1 MAMSKVVRRTVRVVG
16 VALVVALAGL
26 LALRIYGD
34 GRLAAAEREFRAN
47 VGPMAGN
54 AYASAT
60 VPDEENAAIYL
71 RAGAEAVVLPGGDKA
86 LAAELTSVDR
96 TGWNGPQVTEIR
108 RILGA
113 NAPALEL
120 LHRAAGMTRSS
131 FSLVDR
137 ANVDEDLKTKLP
149 LLKLL
154 WAQRLLWLDAHLA
167 LRDGDMMRLAD
178 DAKAMSVMAVALER
192 EAPLIA
198 ELVGIA
204 AEKILLGTVADA
216 TASPHLEAA
225 TVSGLSEA
233 LLDLD
238 LHAAWRRS
246 LAFEFKLPGGAEAL
260 RRDSEPPKGLIR
272 RVGYLAAPGFW
283 DAPYVE
289 WMARLLKAVDVPY
302 RTSLSSLTDQRPRGG
317 FSPLAAAIPNLTQ
330 ACGRNQVILS
340 ERRLAR
346 LALALRRQGLATGV
360 YPDSL
365 DAFPEASAPD
375 PFTAEHIVYTHR
387 RDGSAQLSVPGGVKL
402 WERMQRNVGFA
413 GPFTWELPAP
423 AKAIPKN

>member
-1 MAMSKVVRRTVRVVG
+1 MAMSKAVRRTVRVVG

-54 AYASAT
+54 PYASPA

-71 RAGAEAVVLPGGDKA
+71 RAGAEAVVLPGGERA
-86 LAAELTSVDR
+86 LAAELTTLVFKRWD
-96 TGWNGPQVTEIR
+96 PQQVSEIS
-108 RILGA
+108 RILAG

-120 LHRAAGMTRSS
+120 LHRAAGMARSS
-131 FSLVDR
+131 FGLMDPAS
-137 ANVDEDLKTKLP
+137 VDEDLKTKLP

-167 LRDGDMMRLAD
+167 LRDGDMVRLAD
-178 DAKAMSVMAVALER
+178 DARAMSVMAAALER

-204 AEKILLGTVADA
+204 AEKIVLATVADA
-216 TASPHLEAA
+216 AASPHLDAA

-238 LHAAWRRS
+238 LRAAWRRS
-246 LAFEFKLPGGAEAL
+246 LAFEFKLPGASQVV
-260 RRDSEPPKGLIR
+260 RRELERKGDIVR
-272 RVGYLAAPGFW
+272 SAIYLAAPGYF
-283 DAPYVE
+283 DAPSVA
-289 WMARLLKAVDVPY
+289 WMAHLLVAVDVPY
-302 RTSLSSLTDQRPRGG
+302 GTKLTPLAQQRPRSV
-317 FSPLAAAIPNLTQ
+317 FSPLAIRTPNLIQ
-330 ACGRNQVILS
+330 AVGRNQVILS

>member
-26 LALRIYGD
+26 LALRIYGNR
-34 GRLAAAEREFRAN
+34 RLAAAEREFRGN

-71 RAGAEAVVLPGGDKA
+71 RAGAEAVILPGGERA
-86 LAAELTSVDR
+86 LAAELTTLVFKRWD
-96 TGWNGPQVTEIR
+96 PQQVSEIT
-108 RILGA
+108 RILAG

-120 LHRAAGMTRSS
+120 LHRAAGKTKSS
-131 FSLVDR
+131 FGLLDP

-167 LRDGDMMRLAD
+167 LRDGDTARLLD
-178 DAKAMSVMAVALER
+178 DARAMSVMAAALER
-192 EAPLIA
+192 ESPLIS

-204 AEKILLGTVADA
+204 AEKILLATVADA
-216 TASPHLEAA
+216 VASPHLDEAA
-225 TVSGLSEA
+225 ASDLSRA
-233 LLDLD
+233 LLDVD
-238 LHAAWRRS
+238 LRAAWRRS
-246 LAFEFKLPGGAEAL
+246 LAFEVRVPGGRQA
-260 RRDSEPPKGLIR
+260 SEGSSKARGNLIR
-272 RVGYLAAPGFW
+272 RVGYLVAPSFW

-289 WMARLLKAVDVPY
+289 WMARLLKAVELPY
-302 RTSLSSLTDQRPRGG
+302 ASSLSALTEQRPRSA
-317 FSPLAAAIPNLTQ
+317 FSPLAGSFSNLTQ
-330 ACGRNQVILS
+330 AAGRNQVILS

-346 LALALRRQGLATGV
+346 LALALRRQALATGV

-365 DAFPEASAPD
+365 DAFPEASALD
-375 PFTAEHIVYTHR
+375 PFTAEHILYTHR

-402 WERMQRNVGFA
+402 WERMQKNVGFA
-413 GPFTWELPAP
+413 GPFTWELPPPGKAV
-423 AKAIPKN
+423 AKQ

>member
-16 VALVVALAGL
+16 VALVVVLAGL
-26 LALRIYGD
+26 LALRIYGNR
-34 GRLAAAEREFRAN
+34 RLAAAEREFVAN
-47 VGPMAGN
+47 VGPMGGN
-54 AYASAT
+54 PYASPS
-60 VPDEENAAIYL
+60 VPDEANAAIYL

-86 LAAELTSVDR
+86 LAAEFTSLDR
-96 TGWNGPQVTEIR
+96 TGWNAQQVTEIR
-108 RILGA
+108 RILAA

-131 FSLVDR
+131 FGLVDP
-137 ANVDEDLKTKLP
+137 ASVDEDLKTKLP

-167 LRDGDMMRLAD
+167 LRDGDMARLAD
-178 DAKAMSVMAVALER
+178 DARAMSVMAAALER
-192 EAPLIA
+192 ESPLIA

-216 TASPHLEAA
+216 AASPHLEAA
-225 TVSGLSEA
+225 TVAGLSEA

-238 LHAAWRRS
+238 LRAAWRRS
-246 LAFEFKLPGGAEAL
+246 LAFEFKLPGASQVV
-260 RRDSEPPKGLIR
+260 RRELERKGGIVR
-272 RVGYLAAPGFW
+272 SAIYLAAPSYF
-283 DAPYVE
+283 DAPSVA
-289 WMARLLKAVDVPY
+289 WMAHLLVAVDVPY
-302 RTSLSSLTDQRPRGG
+302 GTRLAPLAQQRPRSV
-317 FSPLAAAIPNLTQ
+317 FSPLAIRTPNLIQ
-330 ACGRNQVILS
+330 AVGRNQVILS

-346 LALALRRQGLATGV
+346 LALALRRQALQTGT

-365 DAFPEASAPD
+365 AAFLEAGALD
-375 PFTAEHIVYTHR
+375 PFTGERLTYTLR
-387 RDGSAQLSVPGGVKL
+387 PDGSAQLSVLGGVKL
-402 WERMQRNVGFA
+402 WERMQKNVGFA

>member
-1 MAMSKVVRRTVRVVG
+1 MAMSTVVRGTVRVVG
-16 VALVVALAGL
+16 VALVIALAGL

-34 GRLAAAEREFRAN
+34 RRLAAAEREFRENA
-47 VGPMAGN
+47 GPTAGN
-54 AYASAT
+54 PYALPT

-86 LAAELTSVDR
+86 MAAEFTSVDR
-96 TGWNGPQVTEIR
+96 TGWNSQQVAEIR
-108 RILGA
+108 RILAA

-131 FSLVDR
+131 FGLADPAS
-137 ANVDEDLKTKLP
+137 VDEDLKTKLP

-154 WAQRLLWLDAHLA
+154 WGQRLLWLDAHLA
-167 LRDGDMMRLAD
+167 LRDGDMVRLLD
-178 DAKAMSVMAVALER
+178 DARAMSVMAAALER
-192 EAPLIA
+192 EAPVIS

-216 TASPHLEAA
+216 AASPHLDAA
-225 TVSGLSEA
+225 TVSGLSQA

-238 LHAAWRRS
+238 LRAAWRRS
-246 LAFEFKLPGGAEAL
+246 LAFGFKLPGGAEVL
-260 RRDSEPPKGLIR
+260 RRGSERQGNLIR
-272 RVGYLAAPGFW
+272 RVGYLAAPAFW

-289 WMARLLKAVDVPY
+289 SMARLLKAVDVPY
-302 RTSLSSLTDQRPRGG
+302 GTSLSSLTDQRPRSGLG
-317 FSPLAAAIPNLTQ
+317 ALAASTASLTQ
-330 ACGRNQVILS
+330 AAGRNQVILS

-346 LALALRRQGLATGV
+346 LALAVRRQALATGV

-365 DAFPEASAPD
+365 DAFPEAAAPD
-375 PFTAEHIVYTHR
+375 PFTAEHIAYTHR

-413 GPFTWELPAP
+413 GPFNWELPAP
-423 AKAIPKN
+423 GKAVAKR